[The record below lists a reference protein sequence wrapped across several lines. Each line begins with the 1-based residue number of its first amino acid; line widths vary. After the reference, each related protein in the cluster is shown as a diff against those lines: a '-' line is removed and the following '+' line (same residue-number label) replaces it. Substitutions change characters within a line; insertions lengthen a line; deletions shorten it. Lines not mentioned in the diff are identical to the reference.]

1 MNIDNPSIRGYSP
14 TVLRTNSTIGAG
26 CIGQGSLFG
35 GDERRR
41 GALRVPTV
49 SNTSPGTA
57 LNPPPPGSF
66 VHKGAPSITKIHKG
80 ACSHEPYGAHSTE
93 RIRRH
98 HGRHKRT

>member
-1 MNIDNPSIRGYSP
+1 MSINPSIRGYSS
-14 TVLRTNSTIGAG
+14 TVLRTNSTMGAG
-26 CIGQGSLFG
+26 RAEVGLLFDWDEG
-35 GDERRR
+35 GR
-41 GALRVPTV
+41 GVLRVPTV

-66 VHKGAPSITKIHKG
+66 VHIGAPSITKIHKG

>member
-1 MNIDNPSIRGYSP
+1 MSIDNPSIRGYSP
-14 TVLRTNSTIGAG
+14 TVLRTNSTMGPVG
-26 CIGQGSLFG
+26 FGWELLFEE
-35 GDERRR
+35 DEGRR
-41 GALRVPTV
+41 GVLRVPTV

-57 LNPPPPGSF
+57 LNPPPPGPF

-98 HGRHKRT
+98 HGRHERT